1 MLPKNRLF
9 KDNQSEMVSH
19 MRVEKVMTTEIDFV
33 TVPGSREDVLVK
45 IKETGHMGFP
55 VVKRGTK
62 KLVGFISRSDIM
74 RHPGEDQLG
83 LIMTRDPL
91 AVRRSTQVA
100 KAAEKMLAF
109 EYLRLPVVEGDDLV
123 GIITVTDIVEKVIMD
138 LPSDMSI
145 EPLIKRRVTC
155 VWDKTPLTI
164 ALEIM
169 KHAKKE
175 VVPVLD
181 DNGNLTGVV
190 GTDEFI
196 KELEIVSERKKSS
209 ITSGGESE
217 KWAWDA
223 GGILYITKRTLKLPD
238 KQVREIMIKDV
249 ITAIEQN
256 SVVEVAKTMTEKGL
270 DQMPVLDATG
280 EIIGVIRKLD
290 LLKAI
295 LPKE

>member
-1 MLPKNRLF
+1 
-9 KDNQSEMVSH
+9 

-45 IKETGHMGFP
+45 IKESGHMGFP

-91 AVRRSTQVA
+91 AVRRSTPVA
-100 KAAEKMLAF
+100 KAAEKMLTY
-109 EYLRLPVVEGDDLV
+109 EYLRLPVVDGDELV
-123 GIITVTDIVEKVIMD
+123 GLITVTDIVEKVIMN
-138 LPSDMSI
+138 LPSETSI
-145 EPLIKRRVTC
+145 EPLIKRRITA
-155 VWDKTPLTI
+155 VWDKTPINI
-164 ALEIM
+164 ALEVM
-169 KHAKKE
+169 KLAKKE
-175 VVPVLD
+175 SVPVLD

-196 KELEIVSERKKSS
+196 RELEVVSTRKKSTM
-209 ITSGGESE
+209 TSGGEGD
-217 KWAWDA
+217 KWTWDA

-238 KQVREIMIKDV
+238 KKVKDIMIKDV
-249 ITAIEQN
+249 MTAIEQN
-256 SVVEVAKTMTEKGL
+256 SVVDVAKKMAEKDL
-270 DQMPVLDATG
+270 DQMPVIDASG

-295 LPKE
+295 IPKK